1 MGAGALRTP
10 MAAALLALVLVSTDP
25 SVAAFV
31 VVGGGTK
38 LQRLHCLQHLPH
50 LLQMHTC
57 ASFMSITITSM
68 IALPRRRAALQRLR
82 RLSRPRFRLIP
93 RWIRPPIDAN
103 DSSSK

>member
-68 IALPRRRAALQRLR
+68 IARPGGALPFSGSVASPGPASGSFLVG
-82 RLSRPRFRLIP
+82 
-93 RWIRPPIDAN
+93 
-103 DSSSK
+103 